1 MNKKLRFRNRT
12 SEATV
17 KDFLTVRQ
25 EGSRQVNRSQEYYK
39 SDFDKHLE
47 LFEGRNEEGK

>member
-1 MNKKLRFRNRT
+1 MNKKLRIRNST
-12 SEATV
+12 SEATL
-17 KDFLTVRQ
+17 KKFLTVRQ
-25 EGSRQVNRSQEYYK
+25 EGSRQVSRSLENFK